1 MQQVRGVISVD
12 LDEFHRVTDQS
23 KRNKLSLDSY
33 LKSAVA
39 SWNYASRQSIGAE
52 LLLIDPNGIALE
64 VIDHG

>member
-39 SWNYASRQSIGAE
+39 SWNYASRQSTGAE
-52 LLLIDPNGIALE
+52 LLLIDPNSIALE